1 MAATS
6 SVVSSLKAAKAISGK
21 HRGRK
26 TSSSSAAAAAVHSD
40 PQQAV
45 VVTAVAEDDTSGKQ
59 MAAADNHSKLAGDS
73 KPKSNVTFDAIVKSA
88 TAEGIYVFDPPRVRR
103 QHDTC
108 APPRDEY

>member
-6 SVVSSLKAAKAISGK
+6 SVVNSLKAAKAISGK

-26 TSSSSAAAAAVHSD
+26 TSSSSAAAAVHND

-88 TAEGIYVFDPPRVRR
+88 TAEGM
-103 QHDTC
+103 
-108 APPRDEY
+108 

>member
-1 MAATS
+1 MSAMAATS
-6 SVVSSLKAAKAISGK
+6 SVVNSLKAAKAISGK

-26 TSSSSAAAAAVHSD
+26 TSSSSSAAAAVHND

-45 VVTAVAEDDTSGKQ
+45 VVTAVAQDGDTSGKQ

-88 TAEGIYVFDPPRVRR
+88 TAEGM
-103 QHDTC
+103 
-108 APPRDEY
+108 